1 MVFVVSFIL
10 IRKIMS
16 VLIRNIIVSMNNM
29 MIGVFKLIIYSD
41 LENSVIMM
49 VYIIS
54 LVVIY
59 SLIV

>member
-1 MVFVVSFIL
+1 
-10 IRKIMS
+10 MS
-16 VLIRNIIVSMNNM
+16 VLIRNIIVSMNSM